1 MIRHMLSLG
10 LLALAASSAVG
21 APPAVKPRVALQTGM
36 GKIVIELEAKRAPIT
51 SANFLAYVDQK
62 KLDGTK
68 FYRAANIRG
77 AGFIQGGI
85 FHEYRRMLVPI
96 KHEPTSLT
104 GIKHVNGTI
113 SMARDAPGTANG
125 DFFICIGTQSYMD
138 AKPGKSDD
146 AQGFAAFGHVVS
158 GMDVVRKILAA
169 KTPRDFGSGAMRGQM
184 IGKPVVITSAT
195 RVK

>member
-1 MIRHMLSLG
+1 MLKRFALLVLLSLTAP
-10 LLALAASSAVG
+10 ALAA
-21 APPAVKPRVALQTGM
+21 APAAKPRVALQTSL

-51 SANFLAYVDQK
+51 SNNFLAYVDQK
-62 KLDGTK
+62 KLDGTR
-68 FYRAANIRG
+68 FYRSANNRG

-104 GIKHVNGTI
+104 GIKHLNGTI

-125 DFFICIGTQSYMD
+125 DFFICVGTQSYMD

-146 AQGFAAFGHVVS
+146 AQGFAAFGHVVG

-169 KTPRDFGSGAMRGQM
+169 RTDKNMGSGPMRGQM
-184 IGKPVVITSAT
+184 LAKPVEIISAT

>member
-1 MIRHMLSLG
+1 MLKRFA
-10 LLALAASSAVG
+10 LLALLSLLAMPAV
-21 APPAVKPRVALQTGM
+21 ATSPPAKPRVALQTSL

-68 FYRAANIRG
+68 FYRSANNRG

-158 GMDVVRKILAA
+158 GMDVVKKILAG
-169 KTPRDFGSGAMRGQM
+169 KIDKNDGSGLMRGQM
-184 IGKPVVITSAT
+184 LAKPVQIISAT